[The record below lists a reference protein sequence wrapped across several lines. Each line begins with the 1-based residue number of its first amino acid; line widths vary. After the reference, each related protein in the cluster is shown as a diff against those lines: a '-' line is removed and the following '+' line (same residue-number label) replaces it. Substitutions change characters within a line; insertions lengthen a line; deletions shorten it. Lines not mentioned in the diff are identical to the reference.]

1 MSDWENDDVGPAPAP
16 LPSRRRFEDEDVEE
30 DDIKDDWEEE
40 DEEPPKPAPAPE
52 PKKRLSVKQ
61 KIAEKEAQRQQNTGN
76 DFDDWDL
83 EDDGEDDDERRRQEK
98 EAQMRSDLDN
108 AAALLGA
115 SSLDEKKTAAGAAVP
130 SSLADA
136 KPTSKD
142 EWEAFA
148 TELYQTLVQPKASRP
163 GFDKYFFPHLI
174 TLLTTNGLRD
184 VDMRKGA
191 TKLRE
196 LAEAKVRADKEAKKT
211 GGNVKRPAAKPKQ
224 VGTSSAK
231 NTIDLKAYG
240 DEALDDDLE
249 FM

>member
-1 MSDWENDDVGPAPAP
+1 
-16 LPSRRRFEDEDVEE
+16 
-30 DDIKDDWEEE
+30 
-40 DEEPPKPAPAPE
+40 
-52 PKKRLSVKQ
+52 
-61 KIAEKEAQRQQNTGN
+61 
-76 DFDDWDL
+76 
-83 EDDGEDDDERRRQEK
+83 
-98 EAQMRSDLDN
+98 MRSDLDN

-231 NTIDLKAYG
+231 NTYVRYAYA
-240 DEALDDDLE
+240 ESTSRRTATRHWTTISSSCRCLYSTTSTR
-249 FM
+249 

>member
-1 MSDWENDDVGPAPAP
+1 MSDWENDDVGPAPVP
-16 LPSRRRFEDEDVEE
+16 LPGRRRFEDEDVEE

-40 DEEPPKPAPAPE
+40 DEPEPKPAPAPE

-61 KIAEKEAQRQQNTGN
+61 KIAEKEAQRQKESNN

-83 EDDGEDDDERRRQEK
+83 EGEEEDEDERRRQEK

-115 SSLDEKKTAAGAAVP
+115 SSLEKGAAGAPA
-130 SSLADA
+130 SLLEA
-136 KPTSKD
+136 KPTNKE

-148 TELYQTLVQPKASRP
+148 AELYQTVVQPQANRP
-163 GFDKYFFPHLI
+163 GFDKYFFPRLL
-174 TLLTTNGLRD
+174 TLLTTHGLRD

>member
-1 MSDWENDDVGPAPAP
+1 MEGD
-16 LPSRRRFEDEDVEE
+16 
-30 DDIKDDWEEE
+30 EE
-40 DEEPPKPAPAPE
+40 DE
-52 PKKRLSVKQ
+52 
-61 KIAEKEAQRQQNTGN
+61 
-76 DFDDWDL
+76 
-83 EDDGEDDDERRRQEK
+83 DERRRQEK

-115 SSLDEKKTAAGAAVP
+115 SSLDGTKKGAAGAPA
-130 SSLADA
+130 SLLEA
-136 KPTSKD
+136 KPTNKE

-148 TELYQTLVQPKASRP
+148 ADLYQTLVQPQASRP
-163 GFDKYFFPHLI
+163 GFDKYFFPRLL

-231 NTIDLKAYG
+231 NTYVSCTYAESTSRRTATRHWTTISSSCSVLYSTVPTR
-240 DEALDDDLE
+240 
-249 FM
+249 